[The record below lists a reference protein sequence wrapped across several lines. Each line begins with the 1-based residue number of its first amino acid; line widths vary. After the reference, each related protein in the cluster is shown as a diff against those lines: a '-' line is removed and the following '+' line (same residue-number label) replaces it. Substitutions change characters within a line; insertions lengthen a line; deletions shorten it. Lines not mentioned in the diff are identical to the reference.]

1 MARRFITKSQFCWN
15 GHARE
20 LNSSDLRCSLSFSD
34 VPSEFTLLVQLS
46 QWGDGGGKGVKTFG
60 FTPSPGRSNGSMAN
74 EWKGNQFHPY
84 SIILNHTQ
92 SYSTMAPPISHIAFP
107 ASVWK
112 ICRLQD
118 FHCASLRNL
127 GMSLEHLRVADTNC
141 LLKLL
146 ETIFQ
151 LEHNSSQNDTRC
163 NVARTNCINLRII
176 CKHMLQHVLPFS
188 ILSTTCKGDFGWNSF
203 AFAFKFQSPAEA
215 L

>member
-1 MARRFITKSQFCWN
+1 MFLQNLQFWFSSVNDGMVAEKGWKHFDSLCHTAGQMVQWPMIETEINFIHIQ
-15 GHARE
+15 
-20 LNSSDLRCSLSFSD
+20 
-34 VPSEFTLLVQLS
+34 P
-46 QWGDGGGKGVKTFG
+46 
-60 FTPSPGRSNGSMAN
+60 M
-74 EWKGNQFHPY
+74 
-84 SIILNHTQ
+84 Q

-107 ASVWK
+107 ASLASVWK

-127 GMSLEHLRVADTNC
+127 GVSLEHLKVADTNC

-146 ETIFQ
+146 ETIQ
-151 LEHNSSQNDTRC
+151 LEHKSSQNDTRY
-163 NVARTNCINLRII
+163 NVARTNCINPPII

-188 ILSTTCKGDFGWNSF
+188 ILSTTCKGYFGWNSF

>member
-1 MARRFITKSQFCWN
+1 MRGWWRKRDENILIHSVTRQVKWFNGQWVKRKSI
-15 GHARE
+15 
-20 LNSSDLRCSLSFSD
+20 SS
-34 VPSEFTLLVQLS
+34 
-46 QWGDGGGKGVKTFG
+46 
-60 FTPSPGRSNGSMAN
+60 
-74 EWKGNQFHPY
+74 
-84 SIILNHTQ
+84 ILNHTQ

-146 ETIFQ
+146 ETKFQ
-151 LEHNSSQNDTRC
+151 LKHKSTQNCEIHDVMHC
-163 NVARTNCINLRII
+163 NVALQSGKNKVYKSSDNLQTHAVK
-176 CKHMLQHVLPFS
+176 CCQFFS
-188 ILSTTCKGDFGWNSF
+188 KTFKGDLGWNSV